1 MKTLEQLYSEVI
13 QSEELKKEFAEA
25 AKAKET
31 LEAFLKA
38 HECAAGIGELQ
49 AFLKNKAIVDVSDEE
64 IDTVAGGKSGE
75 DLMYDVLFSTTVIGC
90 VIGPVMSEV
99 YKSEGMDTRC
109 ILED

>member
-1 MKTLEQLYSEVI
+1 MI
-13 QSEELKKEFAEA
+13 QTGAEIQV
-25 AKAKET
+25 
-31 LEAFLKA
+31 FF
-38 HECAAGIGELQ
+38 HRQVFIQQ

-75 DLMYDVLFSTTVIGC
+75 DMVLDVLFSTTVIGC